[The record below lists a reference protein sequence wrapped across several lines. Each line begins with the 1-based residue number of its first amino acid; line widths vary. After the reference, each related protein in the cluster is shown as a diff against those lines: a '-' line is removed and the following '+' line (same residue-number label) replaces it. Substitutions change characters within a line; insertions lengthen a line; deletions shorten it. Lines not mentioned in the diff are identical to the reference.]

1 VGAATVGAMRVR
13 RVTEEEAG
21 GGSRLLGF
29 VALVALGGVV
39 ALVLFRVYPQ
49 RVPHDGRPGFV
60 DTIFASTVVVF
71 GARVVLLGLAT
82 MLAVGVAFIV
92 ASIWMRAR
100 AGHWVMTFGPFETR
114 AIDNPDGAAEI
125 SHAAWRE
132 SQAEIATLRAELAE
146 RISGMALLEVML
158 RAAKEE
164 RH

>member
-1 VGAATVGAMRVR
+1 MRVR
-13 RVTEEEAG
+13 RADDEGPG
-21 GGSRLLGF
+21 GGSRLLSF

-71 GARVVLLGLAT
+71 GARVVLLALAA
-82 MLAVGVAFIV
+82 MLAVGIAFIV

-114 AIDNPDGAAEI
+114 AIDDRAGVEKIWTAAL
-125 SHAAWRE
+125 RE
-132 SQAEIATLRAELAE
+132 SQAEVSALRAELAA
-146 RISGMALLEVML
+146 RVSDAVLLEARL
-158 RAAKEE
+158 RAAQEG
-164 RH
+164 RN